1 MIVTLTS
8 IRLKSVWYFL
18 KLSWFGLKISQ
29 QAKRQAGFIH
39 LKNTGFGYWHF
50 TYSAWQNE
58 NAMKEFT
65 RSGAHLEAMKKSALL
80 AEEIRT
86 YTYETDLL
94 PTWQDAKVLLLN
106 KGKVLRY
113 R

>member
-1 MIVTLTS
+1 
-8 IRLKSVWYFL
+8 
-18 KLSWFGLKISQ
+18 
-29 QAKRQAGFIH
+29 
-39 LKNTGFGYWHF
+39 
-50 TYSAWQNE
+50 
-58 NAMKEFT
+58 MKEFA